1 MKAIVTGAAGF
12 IGSNI
17 VDKLILEGFDVI
29 SVDNL
34 SAGILKNVNK
44 KSKFIE
50 LDIRDLDGLVK
61 IAKDCDYFFHCA
73 AAMPI
78 VKPPFE
84 DTVEHEE
91 INVIGTIQ
99 CLKALKNTGVKKF
112 LYASSCAA
120 YGQSKVLPITEEE
133 SVDLLSRP
141 YTIQKFCGEQFSL
154 LLGNRFDIPVVSLR
168 LFANYGPRSLE
179 NTKSLNTYSPVIG
192 IFLKQDIEKKPLT
205 ITGDGTQSRDFINVK
220 DTARIFYEVAINDSI
235 KNDIFNVCS
244 GERITIQN
252 LADIISSNQIYI
264 PRTYGEVEHI
274 HGNNSKL
281 KKFGIEPKIG
291 LEDGISELRSY
302 LENQL

>member
-29 SVDNL
+29 AVDNL

-44 KSKFIE
+44 KAKFIE
-50 LDIRDLDGLVK
+50 LDIRNLDGLVK
-61 IAKDCDYFFHCA
+61 ISKDCDYFFHCA

-133 SVDLLSRP
+133 PVDLLSRP

-179 NTKSLNTYSPVIG
+179 NKKSTNTYSPVIG

-220 DTARIFYEVAINDSI
+220 DTSRIFYEVAINDSI

-252 LADIISSNQIYI
+252 LADKISPNQIYI
-264 PRTYGEVEHI
+264 PRTY
-274 HGNNSKL
+274 
-281 KKFGIEPKIG
+281 
-291 LEDGISELRSY
+291 
-302 LENQL
+302 